1 MADSL
6 PLLHPPANSLPLL
19 HRAPSQV
26 QNDRAAKK
34 RLQLFVKNVVMGAS
48 DGSTVPFALAAGMA
62 SQAGTSGIITVAV
75 VAELAAGFIA
85 MGLGGYMSADVE
97 ETMIS
102 SELEAL
108 TTLFTYNAEEMRA
121 RLSAVLAPLQL
132 PATAIHASVN
142 SLKPAEAAAFV
153 LRNELATD
161 DDDLN
166 PLASAATVGFSY
178 VIAGAI
184 PSIPYF
190 FIEDA
195 ETALMISIPVGLFSL
210 LSFGYFKGQLTG
222 GNCIEQALQTLL
234 LGAFAAATAYAL
246 SASIV

>member
-6 PLLHPPANSLPLL
+6 PLLHPPP
-19 HRAPSQV
+19 PSAESQGGS
-26 QNDRAAKK
+26 RAAKK

-48 DGSTVPFALAAGMA
+48 DGSTVPFALAAGIA
-62 SQAGTSGIITVAV
+62 SQAESSEIIVVAV

-102 SELEAL
+102 SELDLL
-108 TTLFTYNAEEMRA
+108 TQLFTQDTREMHA
-121 RLSAVLAPLQL
+121 RLTAVLSPLRL
-132 PATAIHASVN
+132 PAASIAASVN

-153 LRNELATD
+153 LRNEMATE

-166 PLASAATVGFSY
+166 PLASAATVGLAY

-184 PSIPYF
+184 PSLPYF

-195 ETALMISIPVGLFSL
+195 ATALTVSIPVGIASL
-210 LSFGYFKGQLTG
+210 LVFGYVKGHLTG
-222 GNCIEQALQTLL
+222 GNNRAEQALQTAL

-246 SASIV
+246 SASIA